1 MSAAATA
8 ATEFQEQLKEV
19 EAQMDGISRGF
30 DDLCPKDQRECLARL
45 ETTMKS
51 LEKIRAGLVEAQKRK
66 AEPDVNVV
74 QVNGLQTREYVT
86 GLDFE
91 RSFQAI
97 YTKLP
102 PPGLSLTME
111 NNYKID
117 AKKRLFQVK
126 ECFLR
131 FQSEEYAT
139 YVLGL
144 QKCNLNGT
152 QGNFKSYFEVTFA
165 QPTQDFAT
173 RETLRRIGTLVDRL
187 KEIERELLSI
197 GAVREGSVYD
207 GALWKPSDKLIDK
220 SFFSRN
226 EGLPTFKR
234 FRASDLRLDVHA
246 HTLLL
251 SKKPVD
257 MPRLLERIRVL
268 SNEECDAL
276 IQLREFQLHGWDFDF

>member
-1 MSAAATA
+1 MSAAAA

-19 EAQMDGISRGF
+19 EAQMDGISRGY
-30 DDLCPKDQRECLARL
+30 DDLCPNDQRECLTRL

-102 PPGLSLTME
+102 PLGLSLTME

-126 ECFLR
+126 ECFLK
-131 FQSEEYAT
+131 FQSGDYAS
-139 YVLGL
+139 YALGL
-144 QKCNLNGT
+144 QTCKISATNGRIID
-152 QGNFKSYFEVTFA
+152 GFHVTFT

-173 RETLRRIGTLVDRL
+173 RETLRKIGTLVDRL
-187 KEIERELLSI
+187 KEIEREMQSI
-197 GAVREGSVYD
+197 GAVREGAS
-207 GALWKPSDKLIDK
+207 WKPSDKLIDK

-226 EGLPTFKR
+226 EGLPAFKR
-234 FRASDLRLDVHA
+234 ARAAGLPLDYQAHA
-246 HTLLL
+246 LLL
-251 SKKPVD
+251 SGKPVD
-257 MPRLLERIRVL
+257 MPRLMDRIHSL

-276 IQLREFQLHGWDFDF
+276 IQLREFQLNGWDFDF